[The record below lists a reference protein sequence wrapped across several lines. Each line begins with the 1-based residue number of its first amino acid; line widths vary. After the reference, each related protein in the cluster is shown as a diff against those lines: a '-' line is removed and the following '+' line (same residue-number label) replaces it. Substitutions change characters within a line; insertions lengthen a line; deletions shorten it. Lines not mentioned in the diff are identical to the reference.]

1 MPERRAAAPR
11 TCTEESEMKTSLL
24 STLALALGV
33 SALPLAADTSAQ
45 DLYISAFQGG
55 IPLNQNH
62 YTGQTSSNVQF
73 TYNLVTAGPQRL
85 TNIEARHDASGNL
98 VYDTSYNFGSGSHAL
113 FMDIPEAVLDFH
125 QGAQMAS
132 GRHLTHLT
140 SYLDA
145 DGTRLYTAVFGQA
158 SGLQVLEM
166 GLDLPTFEV
175 LVPDYAAPPLSLV
188 PSVVEVYRDA
198 EGVRRHDVAFSPT
211 TGGNW
216 VSLSMTESQ
225 FLSKNATQEGLGRRL
240 LFMET
245 WRSEA
250 GNRRYMA
257 RWSAATPPF
266 PPVFFLGED
275 ESTFLSTVQAQ
286 QAQGKVLISL
296 AVLEDIVPADWSN
309 YGTGLAG
316 TNGVP
321 SLTLSDDPFLGR
333 NLDVEVGSSAPAS
346 SLCGLFLGLT
356 QAAIPFKGGE
366 LLLAPFIDPLLFPLP
381 STGLDLPTTM
391 PADPILDGVELFVQ
405 SAISDSGAI
414 KNVSLSRGLKMTLG
428 AQD

>member
-1 MPERRAAAPR
+1 
-11 TCTEESEMKTSLL
+11 MKTSLL

-55 IPLNQNH
+55 TPLNQNH

-113 FMDIPEAVLDFH
+113 FMDIPESLLEFH
-125 QGAQMAS
+125 QGGQMAS

-158 SGLQVLEM
+158 SGQQILEL
-166 GLDLPTFEV
+166 GLDQTTFNA
-175 LVPDYAAPPLSLV
+175 LLSAYSGAPLFLH
-188 PSVVEVYRDA
+188 PSAVEVYKDA
-198 EGVRRHDVAFSPT
+198 NGVKRHDVAFSPAPGT
-211 TGGNW
+211 SWLTF
-216 VSLSMTESQ
+216 SMTESG
-225 FLSKNATQEGLGRRL
+225 FLSQNTTQEGLGRRL
-240 LFMET
+240 VFMET
-245 WRSEA
+245 WRSDA
-250 GNRRYMA
+250 GNRRYLA
-257 RWSAATPPF
+257 SWSSVTPSTA
-266 PPVFFLGED
+266 PVFFLGQD
-275 ESTFLSTVQAQ
+275 EATFLSTVQAQ
-286 QAQGKVLISL
+286 QALGNSLISL

-391 PADPILDGVELFVQ
+391 PTDPILDGVELFVQ

-414 KNVSLSRGLKMTLG
+414 KNVSLSRGLQMTLG